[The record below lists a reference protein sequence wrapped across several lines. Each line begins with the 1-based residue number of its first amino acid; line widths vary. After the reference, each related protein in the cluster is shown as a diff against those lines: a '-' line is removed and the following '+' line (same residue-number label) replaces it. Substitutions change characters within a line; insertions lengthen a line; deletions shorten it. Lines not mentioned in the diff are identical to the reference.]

1 MASLEAL
8 PVELL
13 DAVCSLL
20 DPCDLRSLVHV
31 SSPVSPVAQRRLY
44 RTIFTAPAAKNLSVV
59 LTLARNPVLAQYVTS
74 FSINLDSRPSLFLS
88 FFRHLAVALGNM
100 TNLVHLCVFVPPRL
114 SWVLLPIKSYPS
126 LSHFSSSFPFNS
138 HVATFLKATPSLL
151 KLEVDTLSPSF
162 QHDYLEPLPPSSVPL
177 LSHFTGSDHA
187 ARAIVPGRP
196 VQSLHITTGHVDD
209 SLVDAITQSTAGLAV
224 FEATT
229 TSFPASV
236 LHLLSQRLHQMMYLR
251 ISSTCTFS
259 GLPDTVP
266 FVSSSRAFFVLILLF
281 KAFYQD
287 VSNALS
293 KFPALEGFEL
303 DGMLWGSVKSDH
315 GRIWQSKPLD
325 IDFGPEE
332 GVEPLD
338 SYSDFSYYY

>member
-13 DAVCSLL
+13 DAVCGQLAA
-20 DPCDLRSLVHV
+20 CDLRSLVHV
-31 SSPVSPVAQRRLY
+31 CSRVSPVAQRRLY
-44 RTIFTAPAAKNLSVV
+44 RTVFAAPAAHNLAVV

-126 LSHFSSSFPFNS
+126 LAHFSSSFPFNA
-138 HVATFLKATPSLL
+138 HLATFLKATPSLL
-151 KLEVDTLSPSF
+151 KLEVDTLSPSL
-162 QHDYLEPLPPSSVPL
+162 QNDYLEPLPSSSVPL
-177 LSHFTGSDHA
+177 LAHFTGSAQA

-196 VQSLHITTGHVDD
+196 VQSLHLTTGHVDD
-209 SLVDAITQSTAGLAV
+209 TLVDAIAQSTADLAV

-229 TSFPASV
+229 ASFPASV
-236 LHLLSQRLHQMMYLR
+236 LHRLSQRLHQMMYLR

-259 GLPDTVP
+259 GLPDT
-266 FVSSSRAFFVLILLF
+266 
-281 KAFYQD
+281 AFYQD

-315 GRIWQSKPLD
+315 GTIWQSKPLD

-332 GVEPLD
+332 GVEPLH

>member
-13 DAVCSLL
+13 DAVCALL
-20 DPCDLRSLVHV
+20 GPCDLRDLVHV
-31 SSPVSPVAQRRLY
+31 CSRVSPVAQRRLY
-44 RTIFTAPAAKNLSVV
+44 RSIFAAPAARNLSVV
-59 LTLARNPVLAQYVTS
+59 LTLARNRVLAQYVTS

-114 SWVLLPIKSYPS
+114 SWVLLPVKSCPS
-126 LSHFSSSFPFNS
+126 LAHFSSSFPFNS
-138 HVATFLKATPSLL
+138 HLATFLKATPSLL
-151 KLEVDTLSPSF
+151 KLEVDTLSL
-162 QHDYLEPLPPSSVPL
+162 QHDYCEPLPPSSVPL
-177 LSHFTGSDHA
+177 LAHFTGSDHA
-187 ARAIVPGRP
+187 ARAVVPGRP
-196 VQSLHITTGHVDD
+196 IQSLHITTGQVDD
-209 SLVDAITQSTAGLAV
+209 VLVDAIAQSTADLTV
-224 FEATT
+224 FDATT

-259 GLPDTVP
+259 GLPDT
-266 FVSSSRAFFVLILLF
+266 
-281 KAFYQD
+281 AFYQD

-303 DGMLWGSVKSDH
+303 DGMLWGSAKTDH

-338 SYSDFSYYY
+338 SYSDLSYYY